1 MSLTFIFFAIIA
13 VFSIASAIVTISAK
27 SPVVS
32 AVSLIFNFFML
43 SGLYL
48 ILNAQFIAAIQILV
62 YAGAIMVL
70 VIFVI
75 MLLNLGKEEPVIKA
89 FNLRKILA
97 VIFVAIMITQFA
109 MIFLLN
115 KSGMKYLAANSA
127 TQSTVQS
134 VGKALYTD
142 YLLPFEAISILLLAA
157 IVGAIV
163 LAKRKLV

>member
-1 MSLTFIFFAIIA
+1 MSLTFIFFAFLAI
-13 VFSIASAIVTISAK
+13 FSIASAIVTISAK

-48 ILNAQFIAAIQILV
+48 MLNAQFVAAIQILV

-75 MLLNLGKEEPVIKA
+75 MLLNLGKEEAVVRK
-89 FNLRKILA
+89 FHLRRILA
-97 VIFVAIMITQFA
+97 IIFVAVMIIQFV

-115 KSGMKYLAANSA
+115 KSGMQQLAANASS
-127 TQSTVQS
+127 QSTVQS
-134 VGKALYTD
+134 IGKALFTD

-157 IVGAIV
+157 IIGAIV
-163 LAKRKLV
+163 LAKRKLE